1 MKIYSIIPSGGI
13 GKRIN
18 TPLPKQYIKF
28 HDKELIAYTL
38 EVFQQSNLVDEII
51 VASQKEYFDLIEEIK
66 KRFGFSKLTNIVE
79 GGKERQD
86 SVFNAIKSIHADK
99 DDIILVHDAA
109 RPMLSP
115 SILEESIN
123 TAKEFGAAV
132 VAIKAKDTLFKGND
146 LITDYV
152 DRNKFYYAQTPQVF
166 KYKILFDAMQKAET
180 ENFIG
185 TDESMLV
192 YRAGFDIKIVEGS
205 SLNFKVT
212 TEEDLKLFEKFYDNK
227 SVNCVKL

>member
-1 MKIYSIIPSGGI
+1 MKVYSIIPSGGI

-38 EVFQQSNLVDEII
+38 EVFQQSNLVNEII

-66 KRFGFSKLTNIVE
+66 KRFGFSKLTSIIE

-86 SVFNAIKSIHADK
+86 SVFNAVKSIHADK
-99 DDIILVHDAA
+99 DDIVLVHDAA

-115 SILEESIN
+115 AILEESIN
-123 TAKEFGAAV
+123 TAIKFGAAV

-146 LITDYV
+146 SVANYV
-152 DRNKFYYAQTPQVF
+152 DRNEFYYAQTPQVF
-166 KYKILFDAMQKAET
+166 KYEILFNAMQKANT
-180 ENFIG
+180 EKFVG

-192 YRAGFDIKIVEGS
+192 YRTGYAVKIVKGS

-212 TEEDLKLFEKFYDNK
+212 TEDDLKLFEKFYDNK
-227 SVNCVKL
+227 SVNYVKL

>member
-1 MKIYSIIPSGGI
+1 MKVYSIIPSGGI

-86 SVFNAIKSIHADK
+86 SVFNAVKSIHADK
-99 DDIILVHDAA
+99 DDIVLVHDAA
-109 RPMLSP
+109 RPMLP
-115 SILEESIN
+115 PAILEESIN
-123 TAKEFGAAV
+123 TAIKFGAAV
-132 VAIKAKDTLFKGND
+132 VAIQAKDTLFQGND
-146 LITDYV
+146 SIANYV
-152 DRNKFYYAQTPQVF
+152 DRDEFFYAQTPQVF
-166 KYKILFDAMQKAET
+166 RYEILFNAMQKADSEK
-180 ENFIG
+180 FVG

-192 YRAGFDIKIVEGS
+192 HRTGYGVKIVKGS

-227 SVNCVKL
+227 SVNYVKL